1 MSGYLG
7 LPDNFIEAL
16 EALEFG
22 ETLPILQKKAT
33 SRRTGLTEFRAKLTA
48 IAYIEYQYVKGV
60 KKYVSTDIVADKFA
74 VSRDVVKDWPVEVRA
89 ALGNLEVQRKISRAQ
104 NSARNYLAEASQP
117 DAWAN
122 ELPEYYE
129 ENYGLHSWRPPPDT
143 KNGNPVWLTVEK
155 LGRTQFDPEVFW
167 DLR

>member
-129 ENYGLHSWRPPPDT
+129 ENYGLPPEAAARYKKRKSSP
-143 KNGNPVWLTVEK
+143 G
-155 LGRTQFDPEVFW
+155 
-167 DLR
+167 